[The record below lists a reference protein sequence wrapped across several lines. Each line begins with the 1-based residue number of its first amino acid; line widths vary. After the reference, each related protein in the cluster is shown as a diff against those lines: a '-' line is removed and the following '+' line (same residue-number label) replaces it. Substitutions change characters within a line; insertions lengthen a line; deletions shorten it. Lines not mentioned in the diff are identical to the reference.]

1 MQKSDIQEEL
11 PLSST
16 TAAESHAK
24 PGKKRTV
31 KPKASASKSSAKPK
45 LPNASFADMMS
56 AAIMIQEER
65 ADALSLLQSATIL
78 ELTQP
83 ASAKRDKKLKAAFLK
98 WMAESDINTERF
110 QKACDS

>member
-1 MQKSDIQEEL
+1 M
-11 PLSST
+11 SST
-16 TAAESHAK
+16 TAAASPAQH
-24 PGKKRTV
+24 GKKRTV
-31 KPKASASKSSAKPK
+31 KPKTSASKSAKPK
-45 LPNASFADMMS
+45 LPTAPFVDMMS

-78 ELTQP
+78 ELTQQ

-98 WMAESDINTERF
+98 WMAESDVSTERF